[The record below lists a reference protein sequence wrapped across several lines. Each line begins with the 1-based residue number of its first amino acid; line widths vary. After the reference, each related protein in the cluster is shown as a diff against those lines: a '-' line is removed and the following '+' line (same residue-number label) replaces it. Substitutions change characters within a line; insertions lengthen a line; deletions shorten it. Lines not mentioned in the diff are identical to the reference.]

1 MGEDIRNSQSG
12 FEGGKDEERIL
23 FLTRVIKD
31 TQNHYSREKK
41 GELYKFL
48 LRVIEKSIIEDA
60 LLQSE
65 GNQLMAARILGL
77 NRNTIHSKIRKLKIN
92 PEDFKAYRKSR

>member
-1 MGEDIRNSQSG
+1 MAEENRNPENG
-12 FEGGKDEERIL
+12 FDARSDDDRIC
-23 FLTRVIKD
+23 FLSRVIKD
-31 TQNHYSREKK
+31 TQKHYAREKK

-48 LRVIEKSIIEDA
+48 LGVIEKSIIEDA
-60 LLQSE
+60 LLQAE

-92 PEDFKAYRKSR
+92 PEDFKDYRKTR

>member
-1 MGEDIRNSQSG
+1 MGEDHKDPQNG
-12 FEGGKDEERIL
+12 FNGGTDEDRIL
-23 FLTRVIKD
+23 FLSRVIKE

-48 LRVIEKSIIEDA
+48 LGVIEKSIIEDA
-60 LLQSE
+60 LFQAE

-77 NRNTIHSKIRKLKIN
+77 NRNTIHSKIRKLKLN
-92 PEDFKAYRKSR
+92 PEDFKDYRKYK